1 MFGTQADRPK
11 MTNRIYDL
19 AREATFGA
27 GNGGAFGP
35 DDDLRALGLTSMAM
49 VRLMLAAEAAFDIS
63 IPDEELRPEN
73 FQSVRA
79 IEALVSRLAA

>member
-1 MFGTQADRPK
+1 
-11 MTNRIYDL
+11 MTNQIYEL
-19 AREATFGA
+19 AREATYGP
-27 GNGGAFGP
+27 GYNGTFGP
-35 DDDLRALGLTSMAM
+35 DDDLRQLGLTSMAM

-73 FQSVRA
+73 FRSIRA